1 MAGKQ
6 KNLPL
11 SLLERKSEKA
21 SKRKRARER
30 EQEKA
35 SESKRKTAREREREQ
50 EQENGNGNSFPLVS
64 VDTMQSEVNI
74 ETPLPMWPCHIG
86 TRPIL
91 TFIACLK
98 LAKVGHNVIF
108 RAQSMFLKKNTKDK

>member
-21 SKRKRARER
+21 SKRKRAKER

-35 SESKRKTAREREREQ
+35 SESKRKTARERER
-50 EQENGNGNSFPLVS
+50 LVS
-64 VDTMQSEVNI
+64 VDSMQSKVNI
-74 ETPLPMWPCHIG
+74 ETL
-86 TRPIL
+86 L
-91 TFIACLK
+91 
-98 LAKVGHNVIF
+98 
-108 RAQSMFLKKNTKDK
+108 FLCGPVTLGPDQY

>member
-64 VDTMQSEVNI
+64 VDSMQSKVNI
-74 ETPLPMWPCHIG
+74 ETL
-86 TRPIL
+86 L
-91 TFIACLK
+91 
-98 LAKVGHNVIF
+98 
-108 RAQSMFLKKNTKDK
+108 FLCGPVTLGPDQY